1 MYGQMQGTEL
11 TNPYNGPAKP
21 FSNESYAILKDTC
34 PSLAKGIENTRGCC
48 DIGQLT
54 SLQKNLKTA
63 ATLFSRCPS
72 CSKNFY
78 DMWCDFTC
86 SPDQSLF
93 LDYMIGAAT
102 FHVSSKYANGL
113 YDSCKDVTFP
123 GSNGKVMDLMC
134 GTTAKLCTTQ
144 KFLKFVGTPGNG
156 APFGISFDIG
166 TDHSKDNITEL
177 DNKMFGCNE
186 TYYIPVSDKNSTA
199 CSCQDCQP
207 SCPVPPSPPP
217 PKPEK
222 YILGIKEIYFI
233 TGLVLLI
240 WILIFLLYSIIEI
253 YRSKG
258 DVLSGES
265 LIGGSASSSG
275 TDVTSS
281 NKAIYGGPNKGKC
294 VGLGIKAEE
303 LLQSLFQK
311 WGTFCATHPWEIIGI
326 SALVVLGCALGLLKF
341 TVVTNPVDLWSS
353 PSNRAR
359 QEKTYYDEK
368 FTPFYRTEQIIITSN
383 QTNNTEHYIPYQ
395 QSEATNFSGIV
406 TKEMLKRVSL
416 FVNFRCSKE
425 N

>member
-1 MYGQMQGTEL
+1 MYGQMQGSAV

-21 FSNESYAILKDTC
+21 FTNESYAILQDVC
-34 PSLAKGIENTRGCC
+34 PSMAKGIENTKGCC
-48 DIGQLT
+48 GIGQLI

-86 SPDQSLF
+86 SPDQSNF
-93 LDYMIGAAT
+93 LDYMMASAT
-102 FHVSSKYANGL
+102 FHISEKYANGL

-134 GTTAKLCTTQ
+134 GTTAKLCTTE

-156 APFGISFDIG
+156 APFQITFDIG

-177 DNKMFGCNE
+177 DSKMIGCNE
-186 TYYIPVSDKNSTA
+186 TYFIPGNDKNSTV

-222 YILGIKEIYFI
+222 YILGIKEVYFI

-240 WILIFLLYSIIEI
+240 WIFIFLVYNVIAI
-253 YRSKG
+253 YRSKS
-258 DVLSGES
+258 DIFSGEN
-265 LIGGSASSSG
+265 LLQGGFVSSNG

-281 NKAIYGGPNKGKC
+281 EQALYGGPNKGKC

-303 LLQSLFQK
+303 LLQSFFQK
-311 WGTFCATHPWEIIGI
+311 WGTLCARNPWKIIGI
-326 SALVVLGCALGLLKF
+326 SLLVVLVCALGLLKF

-353 PSNRAR
+353 PANQAR
-359 QEKTYYDEK
+359 KEKSYFDNK

-383 QTNNTEHYIPYQ
+383 QTNNTDYYTPYQ
-395 QSEATNFSGIV
+395 RSETTNFSGII
-406 TKEMLKRVSL
+406 TKEMLKRVI
-416 FVNFRCSKE
+416 F
-425 N
+425 